1 MANTKN
7 AKKAIKVQERRRTRN
22 QIVKSQ
28 VKTSL
33 RKANEEVKKLTSKNA
48 DGSQDSTLQE
58 TAQAKVVKAVSAL
71 DKAVAKGVLHRN
83 QAGRKKSRLMKK
95 LNVAL

>member
-7 AKKAIKVQERRRTRN
+7 AKKAIKTQERRRVRN

-33 RKANEEVKKLTSKNA
+33 RKANDLVTAKDA
-48 DGSQDSTLQE
+48 DS
-58 TAQAKVVKAVSAL
+58 AKVRVIKAISTL
-71 DKAVAKGVLHRN
+71 DKAVAKGVIHKN
-83 QAGRKKSRLMKK
+83 QASRKKSRLMKK
-95 LNVAL
+95 YNAIL

>member
-7 AKKAIKVQERRRTRN
+7 AKKAIKTQERRRVRN

-33 RKANEEVKKLTSKNA
+33 RKANDLVTAKDA
-48 DGSQDSTLQE
+48 DN
-58 TAQAKVVKAVSAL
+58 AKVRVIKAISTL
-71 DKAVAKGVLHRN
+71 DKAVAKGVIHKN
-83 QAGRKKSRLMKK
+83 QASRKKSRLMKK
-95 LNVAL
+95 YNAIL